1 MACLYMIPVPL
12 RNSPYSQ
19 ILSISQASHLE
30 YTWIGF
36 GVVVLSLGRILRAS
50 YIEKRDIY
58 IYILNT
64 CCVRVCAM
72 PTNAGICHP
81 LLSMLLQ
88 YVQCIDYILYLRR
101 A

>member
-12 RNSPYSQ
+12 CDSPYSQ

-58 IYILNT
+58 MLNT
-64 CCVRVCAM
+64 SCMRVCAM

-88 YVQCIDYILYLRR
+88 YVQHIDYILYLRR
-101 A
+101 T

>member
-1 MACLYMIPVPL
+1 MACLYMISVPL
-12 RNSPYSQ
+12 RDPSYSQ
-19 ILSISQASHLE
+19 ILSISQASHLV

-50 YIEKRDIY
+50 YIQKGDIY
-58 IYILNT
+58 MLNT
-64 CCVRVCAM
+64 SCVRVCAM

-81 LLSMLLQ
+81 LLFMLLQ

>member
-1 MACLYMIPVPL
+1 MIPVPL
-12 RNSPYSQ
+12 RDLPYSR

-58 IYILNT
+58 MLNT
-64 CCVRVCAM
+64 SCVRVYAM

-81 LLSMLLQ
+81 LLSMLFQ
-88 YVQCIDYILYLRR
+88 YVLCIDYILSKTRVNSKTR
-101 A
+101 

>member
-1 MACLYMIPVPL
+1 MACLYIIPVPL
-12 RNSPYSQ
+12 HNSPYSQ

-58 IYILNT
+58 IYIYAEYVL
-64 CCVRVCAM
+64 CACVRNAYQCWNLPSIAIYAASICAM
-72 PTNAGICHP
+72 
-81 LLSMLLQ
+81 
-88 YVQCIDYILYLRR
+88 Y
-101 A
+101 